1 MSILPHNHPKD
12 KLFNRRLMA
21 YAGLIFSVF
30 WFLMVFWTDV
40 FVSFDVAKV
49 IAYLGVPA
57 AIAGLGYWS
66 YLKAAQKDDT

>member
-1 MSILPHNHPKD
+1 MKLPGHKPDD

-21 YAGLIFSVF
+21 YGGLLFSVV

-40 FVSFDVAKV
+40 FHGFEVAKV

-57 AIAGLGYWS
+57 SIATLGFWQ
-66 YLKAAQKDDT
+66 YLKAAKKDDEK